1 VSFWGFLTG
10 DHTPTT
16 RSGGRQ
22 LSWEDEN
29 RATAHHEA
37 GHARAAAK
45 AGHRVS
51 RMQIDA
57 DHGGVTAF
65 TGDVHDGNMK
75 DHLVA
80 IVAGQEAEIDYL
92 MREHKFSRREAERH
106 TRHGAGGDRKLFAE
120 AAEGTGYTWET
131 IQDEARRFVRR
142 HGYTIEQN
150 AKPLARRGRRGGTW
164 A

>member
-10 DHTPTT
+10 DHTPTP
-16 RSGGRQ
+16 RSGERQ

-29 RATAHHEA
+29 LATAYHEA
-37 GHARAAAK
+37 GHARAAAR

-65 TGDVHDGNMK
+65 TGDVHDGNIE

-80 IVAGQEAEIDYL
+80 FVAGQEAEIDYL
-92 MREHKFSRREAERH
+92 MRYHKFSRPEAERH
-106 TRHGAGGDRKLFAE
+106 THHGAGGDRALFAE
-120 AAEGTGYTWET
+120 AAEGTGYTWKK
-131 IQDEARRFVRR
+131 IQGKTQRFVRR